1 MRFTVLFIFIQ
12 LFASAQISLVKG
24 PYLQIGTPGSM
35 IVKWQT
41 NYPTSTKCIYGTN
54 PAFLNLSYQNSNAD
68 TVHEAYLSGLQP
80 YKKYYYSIGSNT
92 FVIQGDTNN
101 YFVTS
106 PAPGAQGNYRF
117 WITGDCGNGSVNQ
130 AEVRNKYL
138 LYNVNRHTDGWLL
151 LGDNAYN
158 DGLDAEYNSN
168 FFSYYQNNIMK
179 KTVLWPA
186 IGNHDYANS
195 LSNQNSHNVPY
206 YSIFNLPK
214 NGEAGG
220 VISGTEAF
228 YSYNYGNIHFVALDS
243 YGHELN
249 QYRLYDTL
257 GPQVQWLKQD
267 LAANTL
273 PWVVVYFHH
282 PPYTMG
288 SHNSD
293 NESELYSIRQNL
305 VRILERYN
313 VDFVFNGHSHSYER
327 SKLMNGHWGNENT
340 FNAATHHL
348 SSSSALYNGSA
359 NSCPYIKNTHQKG
372 TVYVVSGSAG
382 SVGGISASFPHDA
395 MYYSN
400 ASEGGSLIMDVRNNR
415 CDFRWLCGDGIL
427 RDSFTVFKNVN
438 KVTTYSVSVGQN
450 ILLAPSW
457 PGDYLWNNTT
467 NTVSVLSVTASNDT
481 VIFVRDKYQCVADT
495 FKIKVFTGIKEF
507 QLNGFSFEV
516 FPNPANE
523 DVNIEFELA
532 QGGEADVR
540 LITSE
545 GKTIPLEHHTKLN
558 AGKTIL
564 RYMRK
569 NLKLESGIYFLEV
582 IINSKSSVKKLAVTN

>member
-1 MRFTVLFIFIQ
+1 MRFVFLLIFIR
-12 LFASAQISLVKG
+12 FCCSAQISLIKG
-24 PYLQIGTPGSM
+24 PYLQTGTPGSM

-41 NYPTSTKCIYGTN
+41 NYPTSTKCTFGTN
-54 PAFLNLSYQNSNAD
+54 PTLLNLSYQNSNAD
-68 TVHEAYLSGLQP
+68 TIHEAYLSGLQP

-92 FVIQGDTNN
+92 AVIQGDTNN
-101 YFVTS
+101 YFITS
-106 PAPGAQGNYRF
+106 PTQGAAGNYRF

-138 LYNVNRHTDGWLL
+138 LYNGNRHTDGWLL

-158 DGLDAEYNSN
+158 DGLDAEYNLN

-228 YSYNYGNIHFVALDS
+228 YSYNYGNVHFISLDS

-249 QYRLYDTL
+249 QFRLYDTL
-257 GPQVQWLKQD
+257 GPQIQWLKQD
-267 LAANTL
+267 LANNAL

-293 NESELYSIRQNL
+293 NESELIDIRVNL

-327 SKLMNGHWGNENT
+327 SKLMNGHWGSENT
-340 FNAATHHL
+340 FNTATHHL
-348 SSSSALYNGSA
+348 SSSSALYNGSN
-359 NSCPYIKNTHQKG
+359 NSCPYIKNANQKG
-372 TVYVVSGSAG
+372 TVYVVSGSSG
-382 SVGGISASFPHDA
+382 SLGGISTSFPHDA

-400 ASEGGSLIMDVRNNR
+400 ATEGGSLIMDVRNNR
-415 CDFRWLCGDGIL
+415 ADFRWLCADGIIK
-427 RDSFTVFKNVN
+427 DSFTVFKNVN
-438 KVTTYSVSVGQN
+438 KVITYSVSAGQN
-450 ILLAPSW
+450 ILLSPSW
-457 PGDYLWNNTT
+457 PGEYLWNNTT
-467 NTVSVLSVTASNDT
+467 NTASVLSLIASSDT
-481 VIFVRDKYQCVADT
+481 VIYVRDKFHCVADT
-495 FKIKVFTGIKEF
+495 FKIKVFTGIKESE
-507 QLNGFSFEV
+507 LNGFSFEV
-516 FPNPANE
+516 FPNPASE
-523 DVNIEFELA
+523 DFNIVLDIF
-532 QGGEADVR
+532 QGGEASVH
-540 LITSE
+540 LVSSE
-545 GKTIPLEHHTKLN
+545 GNKIRLEQDKKLN
-558 AGKTIL
+558 AGKNNL
-564 RYMRK
+564 RYGCK
-569 NLKLESGIYFLEV
+569 NLKLENGIYFLEV
-582 IINSKSSVKKLAVTN
+582 MIKGRISVKKLAITY

>member
-138 LYNVNRHTDGWLL
+138 LYNGNRHTDGWLL

-427 RDSFTVFKNVN
+427 RDSFTVFFFFSEPRRGRTAIHRRPKGWVCR
-438 KVTTYSVSVGQN
+438 TPRTGQRGFAAATN
-450 ILLAPSW
+450 WFAPISMCPKSCWRCRALRGAAIRLAHKSPCAGCESSTPLRPRW
-457 PGDYLWNNTT
+457 RRTPARWWHFDW
-467 NTVSVLSVTASNDT
+467 A
-481 VIFVRDKYQCVADT
+481 QCGAIPRCSIANRPT
-495 FKIKVFTGIKEF
+495 SHLG
-507 QLNGFSFEV
+507 SA
-516 FPNPANE
+516 PAA
-523 DVNIEFELA
+523 IHLTHLC
-532 QGGEADVR
+532 R
-540 LITSE
+540 
-545 GKTIPLEHHTKLN
+545 
-558 AGKTIL
+558 
-564 RYMRK
+564 
-569 NLKLESGIYFLEV
+569 
-582 IINSKSSVKKLAVTN
+582 